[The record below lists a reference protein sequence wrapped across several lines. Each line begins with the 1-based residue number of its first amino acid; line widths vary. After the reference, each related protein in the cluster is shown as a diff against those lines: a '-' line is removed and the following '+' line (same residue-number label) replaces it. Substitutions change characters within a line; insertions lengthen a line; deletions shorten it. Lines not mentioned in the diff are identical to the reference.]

1 MEKNELMAITKSN
14 GLSIIKDIEKA
25 VKEISTEN
33 FTTEVFAAFGAN
45 DEQIYNTVY
54 GSNGK
59 VSDFIDEELTIV
71 GLIISSAKAH
81 IDINDDES
89 PEIIKPCITF
99 ITDIGATISSI
110 SNGIW
115 RSAKGLMQMGVGDT
129 YNCIVKFVTV
139 QTKKGMAHSL
149 KVIKFI
155 EKGDITVE
163 V

>member
-1 MEKNELMAITKSN
+1 MSMTKAN
-14 GLSIIKDIEKA
+14 GLSISKDIERA
-25 VKEISTEN
+25 VKEISTED

-45 DEQIYNTVY
+45 EEQIYNTVY

-59 VSDFIDEELTIV
+59 VADFIDEEITIV
-71 GLIISSAKAH
+71 GIIISSAKAH
-81 IDINDDES
+81 EDINDDNS
-89 PEIIKPCITF
+89 PEIIKPCVTF

-115 RSAKGLMQMGVGDT
+115 RSAKGLIQMGVGDT
-129 YNCIVKFVTV
+129 KNCIIKFVQTP
-139 QTKKGMAHSL
+139 TKKGTAHSV